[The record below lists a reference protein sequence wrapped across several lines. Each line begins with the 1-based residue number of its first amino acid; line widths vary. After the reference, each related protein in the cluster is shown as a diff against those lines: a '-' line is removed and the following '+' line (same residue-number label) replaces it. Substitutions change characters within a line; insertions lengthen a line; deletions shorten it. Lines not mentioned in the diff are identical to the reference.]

1 MIDDKIAKA
10 RGWEMNEVTD
20 DKWQCRRDDEVWEQT
35 EERKH
40 AGKLK
45 FELIYPLRRKKK
57 PKTAVFHPRSK
68 PRSPARSKS
77 PLRKAF

>member
-35 EERKH
+35 EERK
-40 AGKLK
+40 
-45 FELIYPLRRKKK
+45 E
-57 PKTAVFHPRSK
+57 SMQE
-68 PRSPARSKS
+68 SSNS
-77 PLRKAF
+77 S